1 MSCSHP
7 SSSYVQGV
15 AGELHSHGHKLQ
27 GNCLLLLIK
36 WICIDW
42 KKKQRRR
49 GSLDLTNYMGPWFMN
64 HHTNV
69 EHLEF
74 LSTYLLELVITIHGI
89 LGMNDEGN

>member
-1 MSCSHP
+1 
-7 SSSYVQGV
+7 
-15 AGELHSHGHKLQ
+15 
-27 GNCLLLLIK
+27 
-36 WICIDW
+36 
-42 KKKQRRR
+42 
-49 GSLDLTNYMGPWFMN
+49 MN